1 MRSRECRPKLV
12 RVNVARMKMKKV
24 ICLLAVLFL
33 LGCLLL
39 AVSAERPVRF
49 EDVNLRRAVNHA
61 LGDPGVR
68 DDWVDRVHRIVRS
81 AVGLKGGPQEYL
93 PKPSDMLMLQALSA
107 RDLQFVVLHLGGIE
121 YAGSLTKLELNRQH
135 IADSELE
142 NLRELSLSHN
152 RIKDISALAGLTNLK
167 VLELEG
173 NQIGNISALV
183 NLRGLE
189 SMNLKDNPLNGE
201 AYDVHLPQIVA
212 NNPGMKLIVD
222 PKKSPAR
229 Q

>member
-1 MRSRECRPKLV
+1 
-12 RVNVARMKMKKV
+12 MKKA

-68 DDWVDRVHRIVRS
+68 DDWVSRVHRIVRS

-93 PKPSDMLMLQALSA
+93 PKPSDMLTLKALSA
-107 RDLQFVVLHLGGIE
+107 KDLQFVVLHLGGIE
-121 YAGSLTKLELNRQH
+121 YAASLTKLELSRQH
-135 IADSELE
+135 IADISALSELE

-173 NQIGNISALV
+173 NQISDISALV
-183 NLRGLE
+183 SLRRLE
-189 SMNLKDNPLNGE
+189 SLNLKANPLNRE
-201 AYDVHLPQIVA
+201 AYDVHLLQVVA

-222 PKKSPAR
+222 PKKSPAK
-229 Q
+229 QE

>member
-1 MRSRECRPKLV
+1 MRFCF
-12 RVNVARMKMKKV
+12 
-24 ICLLAVLFL
+24 CWAVF
-33 LGCLLL
+33 CWQ
-39 AVSAERPVRF
+39 SRPVRF

-81 AVGLKGGPQEYL
+81 ALGLKGGPQEYL
-93 PKPSDMLMLQALSA
+93 PKPSDMLTLQALSA
-107 RDLQFVVLHLGGIE
+107 KDLQFVVLHLGGIE
-121 YAGSLTKLELNRQH
+121 YAGSLTKLELSRQH
-135 IADSELE
+135 IADISALSELE

-183 NLRGLE
+183 SLRGLE
-189 SMNLKDNPLNGE
+189 SMNLKDNPLNRE
-201 AYDVHLPQIVA
+201 ACEVHLPQIVA

-222 PKKSPAR
+222 PKNSRGK
-229 Q
+229 QE